1 MMKVILYMAMS
12 VNGYIAQEDGDTP
25 WSENEW
31 KSFSQKIKLIGN
43 LIVGRRAYEIMK
55 NHGEFEKIGNPLAVV
70 VTHKPLQNKENI
82 FFVKTPG
89 DSLELLKGKGF
100 TSALVGG
107 GGKLNASFM
116 KKNLVDEIYL
126 DVEPVVLGK
135 GVKLFDDGEF
145 EKSLELLVIKKISKD
160 EIQLHYKVKK

>member
-1 MMKVILYMAMS
+1 M
-12 VNGYIAQEDGDTP
+12 
-25 WSENEW
+25 
-31 KSFSQKIKLIGN
+31 
-43 LIVGRRAYEIMK
+43 
-55 NHGEFEKIGNPLAVV
+55 
-70 VTHKPLQNKENI
+70 
-82 FFVKTPG
+82 
-89 DSLELLKGKGF
+89 KGKGF

-116 KKNLVDEIYL
+116 KENLVDEIYL